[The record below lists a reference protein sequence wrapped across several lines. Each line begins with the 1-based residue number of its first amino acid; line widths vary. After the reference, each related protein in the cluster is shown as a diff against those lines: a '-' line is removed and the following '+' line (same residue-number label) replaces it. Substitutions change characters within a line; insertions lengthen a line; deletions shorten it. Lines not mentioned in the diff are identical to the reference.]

1 MIRTTIL
8 AALGF
13 AVFGLGGCGFSP
25 IYAQPSGAVAA
36 PLRNVHIEAQ
46 GSERVDYLFE
56 RAMSDKL
63 GAYTPSGAYTLE
75 VVLTERRLGFGIRVD
90 DVATRYES
98 TVLVNYRLI
107 RTSDGAV
114 LTRGAQSGV
123 ASYDV
128 SDDPYSELTAEER
141 SIERAVDVA
150 ADRVRLDL
158 TLYFANRPQAS

>member
-13 AVFGLGGCGFSP
+13 AALGLGGCGFSP
-25 IYAQPSGAVAA
+25 IYAAPSGSVAG
-36 PLRNVHIEAQ
+36 PLRDVAVQ
-46 GSERVDYLFE
+46 SRGTERVDYLFE

-63 GAYTPSGAYTLE
+63 GAYRPSGVYKLE
-75 VVLTERRLGFGIRVD
+75 TVLTETRLGFGIRVD

-98 TVLVNYRLI
+98 TVTVNYRLV
-107 RTSDGAV
+107 RASDGAV
-114 LTRGAQSGV
+114 LTQGARSGV

-141 SIERAVDVA
+141 SIERAVEVA
-150 ADRVRLDL
+150 ADKVRLDL
-158 TLYFANRPQAS
+158 TLFFANQPQDS